1 MNIVELG
8 NFFLLNMCI
17 FLIRLA
23 NVIFS
28 TLMMNK
34 WGKKQ
39 LQRKMKITFIHG
51 ARFLFLAQKLLII

>member
-1 MNIVELG
+1 MKLPRRARSSI
-8 NFFLLNMCI
+8 CI

-28 TLMMNK
+28 TWMINK

-39 LQRKMKITFIHG
+39 SQRKMKITCIHG